1 MMPALASMR
10 PKLPRLISSC
20 LGRRRRLRLWVDV
33 RSRRTTCRHVAESGW
48 VQLDSPV
55 GYAEHLTGDARR
67 GQRRPHRLGQQD
79 LLQPLVGL
87 VALPEQA
94 HPLTVRELLDLL
106 VGLHVWEAKH
116 RQDEW
121 VVSGR
126 QLVHNVIVQIQSG
139 EPGFVDGR

>member
-1 MMPALASMR
+1 MSIMS
-10 PKLPRLISSC
+10 RLISPSVTPNTS
-20 LGRRRRLRLWVDV
+20 REMRDV
-33 RSRRTTCRHVAESGW
+33 GSA
-48 VQLDSPV
+48 
-55 GYAEHLTGDARR
+55 
-67 GQRRPHRLGQQD
+67 RPHRLGQQD

>member
-1 MMPALASMR
+1 MAFSISAWRRWSAS
-10 PKLPRLISSC
+10 
-20 LGRRRRLRLWVDV
+20 
-33 RSRRTTCRHVAESGW
+33 RSRVSPSDIGGLGVVHHVE
-48 VQLDSPV
+48 VNQPV
-55 GYAEHLTGDARR
+55 GYAEHLAGDARR
-67 GQRRPHRLGQQD
+67 GQRRPHWLGQQD
-79 LLQPLVGL
+79 FLQPVVGL

>member
-1 MMPALASMR
+1 MGSVDRTGWASR
-10 PKLPRLISSC
+10 ISC
-20 LGRRRRLRLWVDV
+20 
-33 RSRRTTCRHVAESGW
+33 SRWSGW
-48 VQLDSPV
+48 S
-55 GYAEHLTGDARR
+55 HC
-67 GQRRPHRLGQQD
+67 
-79 LLQPLVGL
+79 
-87 VALPEQA
+87 PEQA